1 MRLLYLYEVAGRVEI
16 FVCMYVC
23 IELALG
29 GLPME
34 SGQWE
39 GPIGIMGTISQSRGT
54 IETASLTQVCTN
66 TKSVSGPVCYC
77 TS

>member
-1 MRLLYLYEVAGRVEI
+1 
-16 FVCMYVC
+16 MYVC

-39 GPIGIMGTISQSRGT
+39 GPIGIVGTISQSRGT

-77 TS
+77 TSYMRKQDTLSCHTSAEV